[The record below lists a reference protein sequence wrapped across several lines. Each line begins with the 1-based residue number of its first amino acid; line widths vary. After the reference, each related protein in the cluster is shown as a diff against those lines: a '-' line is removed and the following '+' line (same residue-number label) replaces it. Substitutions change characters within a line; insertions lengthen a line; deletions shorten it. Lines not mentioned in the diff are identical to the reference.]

1 VALGNPI
8 GEGTLSAMS
17 LQNQSIECGW
27 QRGFAKLGAPKSRT
41 LRPLLG
47 LLSLLLFGN
56 GMAVDVVSQKLPMLA
71 VMPLAGQGI
80 DSVSAMIVTDA
91 LTDEFMR
98 SSSVRVMERSQMEK
112 ILKEQGF
119 QQSGLCEVSECA
131 VQIGRLLA
139 IDKMVVGSVGKLGDS
154 YILTA
159 RLVDVGSGEL
169 LGSSRMQQN
178 GVIDKVTLDLVPKVA
193 RDLVGA
199 VEARRSSA
207 PSTSNPVHQEVADT
221 RGREEYAGE
230 GVVRKV
236 RDWVTSTEF
245 FVGTGFAYGTS
256 DSKARMG
263 GSSVSILGT
272 EFVHSAGVIEKRI
285 GATVRYRPVAW
296 QEPYWSYQAQYD
308 VKEYALG
315 LGALLA
321 WRVLP
326 RLAFRG
332 GVDLEVP
339 VWGGIDQ
346 SPMGES
352 HEIIHPFSGGSP
364 GFWAFPSVVVGTE
377 LRLTQAISLTID
389 GSYGQWFGYGVEFN
403 QLTARLGYRI

>member
-1 VALGNPI
+1 
-8 GEGTLSAMS
+8 
-17 LQNQSIECGW
+17 
-27 QRGFAKLGAPKSRT
+27 
-41 LRPLLG
+41 
-47 LLSLLLFGN
+47 
-56 GMAVDVVSQKLPMLA
+56 
-71 VMPLAGQGI
+71 MPLVGQGV

-119 QQSGLCEVSECA
+119 QQSGMCEVSECA

-159 RLVDVGSGEL
+159 RMVDVGSGEL
-169 LGSSRMQQN
+169 LGSSRMQQI

-199 VEARRSSA
+199 VEGRRSSA
-207 PSTSNPVHQEVADT
+207 SSTSIPTNKDAADS
-221 RGREEYAGE
+221 RKNEEYAGE
-230 GVVRKV
+230 SVLRSVRG
-236 RDWVTSTEF
+236 WVESTEI
-245 FVGTGFAYGTS
+245 FVGTGFAYGRS
-256 DSKARMG
+256 DSKANMG
-263 GSSVSILGT
+263 ASSVSILGT
-272 EFVHSAGVIEKRI
+272 EFVHSRGALEKRL
-285 GATVRYRPVAW
+285 GASVRYRPVAW
-296 QEPYWSYQAQYD
+296 AEPYWGYQEQYD
-308 VKEYALG
+308 VREYALG
-315 LGALLA
+315 LDALFS

-332 GVDLEVP
+332 GLDLEIP
-339 VWGGIDQ
+339 LWGTVDQ
-346 SPMGES
+346 STFGGS
-352 HEIIHPFSGGSP
+352 HEIIHTLSGGRP

-377 LRLTQAISLTID
+377 LRLTKALSLTID
-389 GSYGQWFGYGVEFN
+389 GAYGQWFGYGVEFN